1 MQNYA
6 KLLAQSS
13 LFLVAAAQVNS
24 ADLSL
29 PSAPLFVANQNLT
42 SLVMLVMG
50 RDHTLYY
57 EAYNDASY
65 LDKDDILDIHYDP
78 KIDYYGLFDSYK
90 CYTYAND
97 LFSPSKVTSNKRCSN
112 EWSGDFLNY
121 LTTSRIDALR
131 KVLYGGLRYNDDKN
145 DVSTAPILT
154 RSYIPKDAHSWGK
167 TWDPAVMNTTAAGN
181 LKISSYAP
189 LKDDKVYFFAS
200 TTLFAA
206 QDKPLLRV
214 LETNKNPNPAL
225 YIWNW
230 VSRES
235 TDNQGNDNG
244 GIAGR
249 YMTGYLGGDGKQKY
263 ISDDYLKDYTVRVKV
278 CVIGMLEDN
287 CTKYPNGNYK
297 PTGLLHDYGAGN
309 EPKME
314 FGLISGSYK
323 NNLQGGVLRAKI
335 GKLKEE
341 IVENTGQFK
350 TRDGGVGI
358 FDTLNKLKIV
368 EFDGNRSNPQYVPC
382 GWFKY
387 GSITNGMCTDWG
399 NPIGEMLYEAMR
411 YFGGAGGNG
420 GPGATEA
427 FDVASDSNGLAHDTW
442 DDPFKAP
449 GRHWCDKP
457 VNLIISDINPSY
469 DSDQIPGSE
478 FVEVATDPILT
489 KLNVSDFTKS
499 ISKLEG
505 LDNKTFFIGDNKTDK
520 EKDTPTAKKIAN
532 LANIRGLSPQEPTKM
547 GSFYSAGVAYYGHI
561 NDVNQYVLGGQK
573 PRTMAVAL
581 ASPLPEIKIPFSN
594 GKYITLIPYAKS
606 VGGGGDK
613 KNNIPDISTEESGFQ
628 PTNTIVDYYVES
640 MSKTKGKFRIN
651 FEDVE
656 QGADHDMDMIV
667 LYEYE
672 LVGTNQVKIT
682 LTSSYAGGGIDQHAG
697 YVISGTTADGLYL
710 DVKDIG
716 GGEKLYYLDTVG
728 DKPRKDAT
736 DENEKKADLKLTR
749 TRTFTLNDKE
759 TAAEIL
765 KSPLWYAA
773 KWGSFKNENI
783 NKEKD
788 RDDNGDNI
796 PDNKE
801 WNSIDKDNPDNY
813 FLVTNANNLKEQ
825 LSAALD
831 NASKD
836 DSSATSMSYTSS
848 QITNDSFSFDS
859 DFEARQWSGEVSAF
873 AISGGVTNT
882 EATWKASERLT
893 AQGANNRVIV
903 TMDSDGSKRVFSE
916 PTSLTGSSSGLSST
930 QISALLSNI
939 SSTDVALKL
948 SYVKTLV
955 SYLRGDRTYEAK
967 DKSVPLLG
975 TPFRQRKNML
985 GDIVHSTPV
994 YGVSAGDSQPFVIF
1008 GANDGMVH
1016 VLNATT
1022 GDELFAYIPST
1033 SYKNLYQLAQRTYD
1047 QNHRFFVDGTIKV
1060 VTIKDGDKNRTIA
1073 VGTFGFGAQGAWAL
1087 DLTTLKGLTPV
1098 SATNRLLWEL
1108 TDSDSSQI
1116 GYMMNAPAVVPV
1128 TSDDTTSWVAIF
1140 GNGYNN
1146 SEADGN
1152 ADATGEGSLLVTD
1165 LLTGQITNTLLTNK
1179 GKLSDPTGDSRPNGL
1194 TEPVVADSDMDGKV
1208 DALYSGDLF
1217 GNVWKADIN
1226 NKAVTSW
1233 SFETGSGGKPQ
1244 PMFVATSRD
1253 NPAASQP
1260 ITIRPS
1266 VAYHPNGGLLVMVGT
1281 GKYIETTDVS
1291 VEGQTTQSVYGL
1303 WDKPGRTATITRS
1316 SLLEQTIE
1324 NEIAATPYN
1333 HRETSMNLIDWDT
1346 NNGWRLDL
1354 YYQNKNN
1361 GERLN
1366 SKIVIRNTMAAF
1378 TTLIPSIDPCTGGGT
1393 GWYMEVD
1400 IYTGSNKNLVEQS
1413 ALLDGIPS
1421 EPVVTI
1427 VPEADGDKKIINRI
1441 KINGKKPFPS
1451 PGTTLKTGSVSW
1463 QMLY

>member
-1 MQNYA
+1 MMQSYA

-13 LFLVAAAQVNS
+13 LLLVAATQVNS

-57 EAYNDASY
+57 EAYNDASD
-65 LDKDDILDIHYDP
+65 LDKDGILDIHYDP

-90 CYTYAND
+90 CYTYDSD
-97 LFSPSKVTSNKRCSN
+97 LFSPKSTTADKKCNKK
-112 EWSGDFLNY
+112 WSGDFLNY

-131 KVLYGGLRYNDDKN
+131 KVLYGGLRYNDGSN
-145 DVSTAPILT
+145 EAGTAPILT
-154 RSYIPKDAHSWGK
+154 RSYIPKDGHSWGK
-167 TWDPAVMNTTAAGN
+167 TWRPSEMNIN
-181 LKISSYAP
+181 ISEYAP
-189 LKDDKVYFFAS
+189 LSDNKVYFFAS
-200 TTLFAA
+200 TTLYAA
-206 QDKPLLRV
+206 QDRPLLRV
-214 LETNKNPNPAL
+214 LETDVTANPTL

-235 TDNQGNDNG
+235 TSDNGGDVG
-244 GIAGR
+244 GIAGE
-249 YMTGYLGGDGKQKY
+249 YMTNYSGKMK
-263 ISDDYLKDYTVRVKV
+263 SSALTDYVVRVKV
-278 CVIGMLEDN
+278 CVAGLLEDN

-297 PTGLLHDYGAGN
+297 PTGLLHDYGASN
-309 EPKME
+309 DAKME

-323 NNLQGGVLRAKI
+323 NNISGGVLRAKI
-335 GKLKEE
+335 GKLKDE
-341 IVENTGQFK
+341 IDEQTGKLK
-350 TRDGGVGI
+350 TRTGGVGI
-358 FDTLNKLKIV
+358 FDTLDKLKIV
-368 EFDGNRSNPQYVPC
+368 DFVGAQKSPQYTSCWLKAGPI
-382 GWFKY
+382 K
-387 GSITNGMCTDWG
+387 NGQCQDWG

-411 YFGGAGGNG
+411 YFGGAGGED
-420 GPGATEA
+420 GPGATAA
-427 FDVASDSNGLAHDTW
+427 FDVAADSNGLTHDTW
-442 DDPFKAP
+442 DDPFLAT

-469 DSDQIPGSE
+469 DSDQIPGSK
-478 FVEVATDPILT
+478 FASVATD
-489 KLNVSDFTKS
+489 NVLSELDAATFTNE

-505 LDNKTFFIGDNKTDK
+505 LDKNKFFIGDNNTSD
-520 EKDTPTAKKIAN
+520 EWNTPTAKVIEN
-532 LANIRGLSPQEPTKM
+532 LGSVRGLSPQEPTKM

-561 NDVNQYVLGGQK
+561 NDVNKKVPGGQK

-581 ASPLPEIKIPFSN
+581 ASPLPEIKIKFPSK
-594 GKYITLIPYAKS
+594 KYMTLIPYAKS
-606 VGGGGDK
+606 VGGP
-613 KNNIPDISTEESGFQ
+613 NILSGENQFK

-640 MSKTKGKFRIN
+640 MSDSAGKFSIN

-667 LYEYE
+667 TYEYKIIND
-672 LVGTNQVKIT
+672 NQVEIT
-682 LTSSYAGGGIDQHAG
+682 LNSTYAGGNIDQHAG
-697 YVISGTTADGLYL
+697 YVISGTDRADGLYL
-710 DVKDIG
+710 DVKDVG
-716 GGEKLYYLDTVG
+716 GGKSLYYLDTVNNL
-728 DKPRKDAT
+728 PRKKGNET
-736 DENEKKADLKLTR
+736 DDLPLKK
-749 TRTFTLNDKE
+749 TRTFTLSPSQ
-759 TAAEIL
+759 TAAGML
-765 KSPLWYAA
+765 NSPLWYAA

-788 RDDNGDNI
+788 REDDGDDI
-796 PDNKE
+796 PDDKE

-813 FLVTNANNLKEQ
+813 FLVTNANNLKAQ

-831 NASKD
+831 NASKA

-873 AISGGVTNT
+873 AISGGTVNT
-882 EATWKASERLT
+882 DATWKASERLT

-916 PTSLTGSSSGLSST
+916 PASLDGSSSGLSST

-939 SSTDVALKL
+939 ASTDVDLKL

-955 SYLRGDRTYEAK
+955 NYLRGDRTYEAK
-967 DKSVPLLG
+967 NKSVPLLD

-985 GDIVHSTPV
+985 GDVVHSTPV

-1022 GDELFAYIPST
+1022 GNELFAYIPST

-1060 VTIKDGDKNRTIA
+1060 VTVRDGDNNRTIA
-1073 VGTFGFGAQGAWAL
+1073 VGTFGLGAQGAWAL
-1087 DLTTLKGLTPV
+1087 DLTTLKGLTAS

-1108 TDSDSSQI
+1108 TDSDSSKI
-1116 GYMMNAPAVVPV
+1116 GYMMNAPAVIPV
-1128 TSDDTTSWVAIF
+1128 TSGDDTSWVAIF

-1146 SEADGN
+1146 SEADAN
-1152 ADATGEGSLLVTD
+1152 TDATGEGGLLVAD
-1165 LLTGQITNTLLTNK
+1165 LLTGQLKNTLLTKK
-1179 GKLSDPTGDSRPNGL
+1179 GKTNDPTGASRPNGL
-1194 TEPVVADSDMDGKV
+1194 TEPVAADSDRDGQA

-1217 GNVWKADIN
+1217 GNVWKVDIAG
-1226 NKAVTSW
+1226 KSVTDW
-1233 SFETGSGGKPQ
+1233 KFETGTGNAPQ
-1244 PMFVATSRD
+1244 PMFTATSRD
-1253 NPAASQP
+1253 TPAASQP
-1260 ITIRPS
+1260 ITVRPS

-1291 VEGQTTQSVYGL
+1291 VENQTTQSVYGL

-1316 SLLEQTIE
+1316 SLLEQTLE

-1333 HRETSMNLIDWDT
+1333 HRETSMNLIDWDV

-1366 SKIVIRNTMAAF
+1366 SKIVIRNTVAAF
-1378 TTLIPSIDPCTGGGT
+1378 TTLIPSKDPCTGGGT

-1400 IYTGSNKNLVEQS
+1400 IYTGSNKTLVEQS

-1421 EPVVTI
+1421 DPVVTI
-1427 VPEADGDKKIINRI
+1427 APTIDGDKEIINNV
-1441 KINGKKPFPS
+1441 KINGKKPFRP
-1451 PGTTLKTGSVSW
+1451 PGPTLKTGSVSW

>member
-1 MQNYA
+1 MEKSYR
-6 KLLAQSS
+6 KIPVLISLLS
-13 LFLVAAAQVNS
+13 LVTIPVHATE
-24 ADLSL
+24 LSL

-57 EAYNDASY
+57 EAYNDASD
-65 LDKDDILDIHYDP
+65 LDGDEVLDTHYDP
-78 KIDYYGLFDSYK
+78 KIEYYGLFDSHK
-90 CYTYAND
+90 CYTYASD
-97 LFSPSKVTSNKRCSN
+97 LFSPTRTTADKKCSN

-131 KVLYGGLRYNDDKN
+131 KVLYGGLRYND
-145 DVSTAPILT
+145 STNTAGVAPILT

-181 LKISSYAP
+181 LNISSYAP
-189 LKDDKVYFFAS
+189 LKNDKVYFFAS
-200 TTLFAA
+200 TSLTGDK
-206 QDKPLLRV
+206 DKPLLRV
-214 LETNKNPNPAL
+214 LETIKNPSPAL

-235 TDNQGNDNG
+235 TDNGGGDVG
-244 GIAGR
+244 GIAGQ
-249 YMTGYLGGDGKQKY
+249 YMTGYIDRKGNEKD
-263 ISDDYLKDYTVRVKV
+263 ISSSLSDYTVRVQV
-278 CVIGMLEDN
+278 CVTGLLEDN

-314 FGLISGSYK
+314 FGLLSGSYK
-323 NNLQGGVLRAKI
+323 NNTQGGVLRAKV
-335 GKLKEE
+335 GKLKDE
-341 IVENTGQFK
+341 IVESTGQIK
-350 TRDGGVGI
+350 TRTGGVGI
-358 FDTLNKLKIV
+358 FDTLNKLKVV
-368 EFDGNRSNPQYVPC
+368 EFNGKSYQPC
-382 GWFKY
+382 DWRKY
-387 GSITNGMCTDWG
+387 GPITNGICTDWG

-411 YFGGAGGNG
+411 YFGGAKV
-420 GPGATEA
+420 ATSA
-427 FDVASDSNGLAHDTW
+427 FDVADDSNGLMHDSW
-442 DDPFKAP
+442 DDPFEAE

-469 DSDQIPGSE
+469 DSDQIPGSA
-478 FVEVATDPILT
+478 FKDVATDPILSG
-489 KLNVSDFTKS
+489 LNVAEFTKS
-499 ISKLEG
+499 ISTSEG
-505 LDNKTFFIGDNKTDK
+505 LDDKTFFIGDNKSTIGNN
-520 EKDTPTAKKIAN
+520 TPTAKKIAD
-532 LANIRGLSPQEPTKM
+532 LGHIRGLSPQEPTKM

-561 NDVNQYVLGGQK
+561 NDVNIHVPGGQK

-581 ASPLPEIKIPFSN
+581 ASPLPEIKIKFPAL
-594 GKYITLIPYAKS
+594 GKSVTLIPYAKS
-606 VGGGGDK
+606 VGGGGDT
-613 KNNIPDISTEESGFQ
+613 KNGIPNISSAEDGFQ

-640 MSKTKGKFRIN
+640 KSDTKGKFRIN

-667 LYEYE
+667 FYEYE
-672 LVGTNQVKIT
+672 LVGDNQVKVT

-697 YVISGTTADGLYL
+697 YVISGTTKDGLYL

-716 GGEKLYYLDTVG
+716 GGQDLYYLDTVG
-728 DKPRKDAT
+728 DLPRKDGKET
-736 DENEKKADLKLTR
+736 NDLPLTR
-749 TRTFTLNDKE
+749 TRIFTVKKDADA

-783 NKEKD
+783 NKEEN
-788 RDDNGDNI
+788 REDNGDDK
-796 PDNKE
+796 PDDKE
-801 WNSIDKDNPDNY
+801 WNSLDKNKPDNY
-813 FLVTNANNLKEQ
+813 FLVTNATSLKAQ

-859 DFEARQWSGEVSAF
+859 SFEARQWSGEVSAF
-873 AISGGVTNT
+873 AISGGTVDTD
-882 EATWKASERLT
+882 ATWKASERLT

-916 PTSLTGSSSGLSST
+916 PVSLEGSSSGLSST
-930 QISALLSNI
+930 QISALVSNI
-939 SSTDVALKL
+939 TSTDVALKL

-955 SYLRGDRTYEAK
+955 NYLRGERTYEEK
-967 DKSVPLLG
+967 NKLVPLLG

-985 GDIVHSTPV
+985 GDVVHSTPV

-1022 GDELFAYIPST
+1022 GDELFAYIPSS
-1033 SYKNLYQLAQRTYD
+1033 SYKNLYRLAQTTYD

-1060 VTIKDGDKNRTIA
+1060 VTVKDGDNNRTIA

-1087 DLTTLKGLTPV
+1087 DLTTLKGLTAS

-1108 TDSDSSQI
+1108 TDSDSSKI
-1116 GYMMNAPAVVPV
+1116 GYMMNAPTIIPV
-1128 TSDDTTSWVAIF
+1128 TSGDDTSWVAIF

-1146 SEADGN
+1146 SEADAH
-1152 ADATGEGSLLVTD
+1152 ADTTGEGGLLVAD
-1165 LLTGQITNTLLTNK
+1165 LLTGQLKNTLLTNK
-1179 GKLSDPTGDSRPNGL
+1179 GKTNDPTGASRPNGL
-1194 TEPVVADSDMDGKV
+1194 TEPVAADSDLDGQA
-1208 DALYSGDLF
+1208 DALYAGDLF
-1217 GNVWKADIN
+1217 GNVWKADIKG
-1226 NKAVTSW
+1226 KAITNW
-1233 SFETGSGGKPQ
+1233 AFETGTGGSPQ
-1244 PMFVATSRD
+1244 PMFTATSRD
-1253 NPAASQP
+1253 TPAASQP
-1260 ITIRPS
+1260 ITVRPS
-1266 VAYHPNGGLLVMVGT
+1266 VAYHPDGGLLVMVGT

-1291 VEGQTTQSVYGL
+1291 VENQTTQSIYGL
-1303 WDKPGRTATITRS
+1303 WDKPGRTTTITRS
-1316 SLLEQTIE
+1316 SLLEQTLDD
-1324 NEIAATPYN
+1324 EISDGSYK
-1333 HRETSMNLIDWDT
+1333 HRETSKNLIDWDV

-1366 SKIVIRNTMAAF
+1366 SKIVVRNTVAAF

-1400 IYTGSNKNLVEQS
+1400 IYTGSNTSLVEQS

-1421 EPVVTI
+1421 EPVTTI
-1427 VPEADGDKKIINRI
+1427 EPDPKGDKKIINKV
-1441 KINGKKPFPS
+1441 KINGKKPFES
-1451 PGTTLKTGSVSW
+1451 PGVTLKTGSVSW

>member
-1 MQNYA
+1 MK
-6 KLLAQSS
+6 KLGHIIILCSMISGAS
-13 LFLVAAAQVNS
+13 FYVEAAE
-24 ADLSL
+24 LSL
-29 PSAPLFVANQNLT
+29 PSAPLFVPNQNLT

-57 EAYNDASY
+57 EAYNDASD
-65 LDKDDILDIHYDP
+65 LDKDGILDIHYDP
-78 KIDYYGLFDSYK
+78 KIDYYGLFDSHK
-90 CYTYAND
+90 CYTYASD
-97 LFSPSKVTSNKRCSN
+97 LFSPSRTTSDKKCSN

-131 KVLYGGLRYNDDKN
+131 KVLYGGLRYND
-145 DVSTAPILT
+145 STSTVGVAPILT

-167 TWDPAVMNTTAAGN
+167 TWDPAVMNTTEAGN
-181 LKISSYAP
+181 IKISNYAP

-235 TDNQGNDNG
+235 TDNSGNDTG
-244 GIAGR
+244 GIAGD
-249 YMTGYLGGDGKQKY
+249 YMTGYSGA
-263 ISDDYLKDYTVRVKV
+263 ITSARKDYVVRVQV
-278 CVIGMLEDN
+278 CVAGLLEDN

-314 FGLISGSYK
+314 FGLISGSYI
-323 NNLQGGVLRAKI
+323 NNISGGVLRAKI
-335 GKLKEE
+335 GKLKDE
-341 IVENTGQFK
+341 IDETTGKLK
-350 TRDGGVGI
+350 TRTGGVGI

-368 EFDGNRSNPQYVPC
+368 EFDGNRSSPQYVPC
-382 GWFKY
+382 GWVKF
-387 GSITNGMCTDWG
+387 GPISNGQCTDWG

-411 YFGGAGGNG
+411 YFGGAGGDSG
-420 GPGATEA
+420 SGATEE
-427 FDVASDSNGLAHDTW
+427 FDVASDSNGLVHDSW

-469 DSDQIPGSE
+469 DSDQIPGSAFE
-478 FVEVATDPILT
+478 KVAADPILSG
-489 KLNVSDFTKS
+489 LDVSKFTKS
-499 ISKLEG
+499 ISELEG
-505 LDNKTFFIGDNKTDK
+505 LDGKTFFIGDNNSETGKN
-520 EKDTPTAKKIAN
+520 TPTAKKIEH
-532 LANIRGLSPQEPTKM
+532 LGNIRGLSPQEPTKL

-561 NDVNQYVLGGQK
+561 NDVNQYVPGGQK

-581 ASPLPEIKIPFSN
+581 ASPLPEIKINFPN
-594 GKYITLIPYAKS
+594 EKYVTLIPYAKS
-606 VGGGGDK
+606 VGGSS
-613 KNNIPDISTEESGFQ
+613 ISSAENGFQ

-640 MSKTKGKFRIN
+640 KSDTKGKFRIN

-672 LVGTNQVKIT
+672 LVGTDQVKIT

-716 GGEKLYYLDTVG
+716 GGKVPYHLDTVG
-728 DKPRKDAT
+728 NSPRSVGKET
-736 DENEKKADLKLTR
+736 NDLPLTR
-749 TRTFTLNDKE
+749 TRTFTLNSNK

-788 RDDNGDNI
+788 RDDNGDDK

-836 DSSATSMSYTSS
+836 DSSGTSMSYTSS

-859 DFEARQWSGEVSAF
+859 GFEARQWSGEVSAF
-873 AISGGVTNT
+873 AISGGIVNT
-882 EATWKASERLT
+882 DATWKASERLT

-916 PTSLTGSSSGLSST
+916 PTSLAGSSSGLSST

-939 SSTDVALKL
+939 TSTDVALKL

-955 SYLRGDRTYEAK
+955 NYLRGDRTYEAK

-985 GDIVHSTPV
+985 GDVVHSTPV

-1016 VLNATT
+1016 VLNAVT

-1060 VTIKDGDKNRTIA
+1060 ITVNIGGNYRTIA

-1087 DLTTLKGLTPV
+1087 DLTTLKGLTPA

-1108 TDSDSSQI
+1108 TDSDSSKI

-1128 TSDDTTSWVAIF
+1128 TSVYSTSWVAIF

-1146 SEADGN
+1146 TEVDGI

-1165 LLTGQITNTLLTNK
+1165 LLTGQITTTLLTNK
-1179 GKLSDPTGDSRPNGL
+1179 GKSSDPTGASRPNGL
-1194 TEPVVADSDMDGKV
+1194 TEPVVADSDLDGEV

-1217 GNVWKADIN
+1217 GNVWKADIK
-1226 NKAVTSW
+1226 NKAVASW
-1233 SFETGSGGKPQ
+1233 AFETGTDGKPQ

-1266 VAYHPNGGLLVMVGT
+1266 VAYHPNGGLMVMVGT

-1427 VPEADGDKKIINRI
+1427 VPQADGDKKIINRT